1 MLGKVI
7 LITGATSGIG
17 YKTAEYLAAQGNIVY
32 GAGRRIESHE
42 NIKQVNPL
50 KLDLTNEASIK
61 TAIDTIIANE
71 GRIDVLVN
79 NAGYGSYGAIEDVT
93 IEEAK
98 QQFEVN
104 IFGLARITQLV
115 LPHMR
120 AQQSG
125 HIINISSMGGRLT
138 TYFGAWYHATKY
150 ALEAFSDAL
159 RMEVEEFGIE
169 VSIIE
174 PGGIK
179 TDWGIIAADKLADSA
194 KGGAYEA
201 TAMKVAQ
208 SMKKQYHSNLL
219 SNPMVVTKAIS
230 KAIDSNKPKPRYLIG
245 FAAKPLVF
253 LHAILPTK
261 VFDKMM
267 KASNSI

>member
-1 MLGKVI
+1 
-7 LITGATSGIG
+7 
-17 YKTAEYLAAQGNIVY
+17 
-32 GAGRRIESHE
+32 
-42 NIKQVNPL
+42 
-50 KLDLTNEASIK
+50 
-61 TAIDTIIANE
+61 
-71 GRIDVLVN
+71 
-79 NAGYGSYGAIEDVT
+79 
-93 IEEAK
+93 
-98 QQFEVN
+98 
-104 IFGLARITQLV
+104 
-115 LPHMR
+115 MR
-120 AQQSG
+120 AQKSG

-150 ALEAFSDAL
+150 ALEAFSDSL

-179 TDWGIIAADKLADSA
+179 TDWGIIAADKLADSV

-201 TAMKVAQ
+201 TAMKVTQ
-208 SMKKQYHSNLL
+208 SMKKQYHSNML
-219 SNPMVVTKAIS
+219 SNPMVVTKAIA
-230 KAIDSNKPKPRYLIG
+230 KAIDSNKPKPRYLTG
-245 FAAKPLVF
+245 FAAKSFEF

>member
-1 MLGKVI
+1 MVHMVQSKM
-7 LITGATSGIG
+7 S
-17 YKTAEYLAAQGNIVY
+17 Q
-32 GAGRRIESHE
+32 
-42 NIKQVNPL
+42 L
-50 KLDLTNEASIK
+50 KKL
-61 TAIDTIIANE
+61 
-71 GRIDVLVN
+71 
-79 NAGYGSYGAIEDVT
+79 
-93 IEEAK
+93 K

-194 KGGAYEA
+194 KAVPMSYCDESGSKYEE
-201 TAMKVAQ
+201 
-208 SMKKQYHSNLL
+208 
-219 SNPMVVTKAIS
+219 AIS
-230 KAIDSNKPKPRYLIG
+230 
-245 FAAKPLVF
+245 F
-253 LHAILPTK
+253 
-261 VFDKMM
+261 
-267 KASNSI
+267 

>member
-1 MLGKVI
+1 MYSLIMLVMVHMVQSKM
-7 LITGATSGIG
+7 S
-17 YKTAEYLAAQGNIVY
+17 Q
-32 GAGRRIESHE
+32 
-42 NIKQVNPL
+42 L
-50 KLDLTNEASIK
+50 KK
-61 TAIDTIIANE
+61 P
-71 GRIDVLVN
+71 
-79 NAGYGSYGAIEDVT
+79 
-93 IEEAK
+93 K

-208 SMKKQYHSNLL
+208 SMKKN
-219 SNPMVVTKAIS
+219 I
-230 KAIDSNKPKPRYLIG
+230 ILIC
-245 FAAKPLVF
+245 FQ
-253 LHAILPTK
+253 IQW
-261 VFDKMM
+261 
-267 KASNSI
+267 

>member
-1 MLGKVI
+1 MKKVI

-17 YKTAEYLAAQGNIVY
+17 YETASYLASQDNIVY
-32 GAGRRIESHE
+32 GAGRRIEKLAGL
-42 NIKQVNPL
+42 KQVNAL
-50 KLDLTNEASIK
+50 KMDVTDEESIQQ
-61 TAIDTIIANE
+61 AINVLIEKE

-79 NAGYGSYGAIEDVT
+79 NAGYGSYGAIEDVS
-93 IEEAK
+93 ISEAK

-104 IFGLARITQLV
+104 IFGLARVTQLV
-115 LPHMR
+115 LPYMR

-125 HIINISSMGGRLT
+125 RIINISSMGGRLT
-138 TYFGAWYHATKY
+138 SYFGAWYHATKY

-179 TDWGIIAADKLADSA
+179 TDWGLIAADKLADSA

-201 TAMKVAQ
+201 TAMKVAH
-208 SMKKQYHSNLL
+208 SMKKQYSSNML
-219 SNPMVVTKAIS
+219 SHPMKVTKAIA
-230 KAIDSNKPKPRYLIG
+230 KAVNNNRPKPRYLVG

-253 LHAILPTK
+253 LHSVLPTK
-261 VFDKMM
+261 LFDKLM
-267 KASNSI
+267 KSVN